1 MRINGHPDMKV
12 TRSFDFLTSTYG
24 SVLPSNIV
32 IQRVYPY
39 VYVYICI
46 YVCIHDYF
54 ISFLYQSSPTDACQ
68 QLEVNMETQVSSDGS
83 STSTDISS
91 SFALFAHRGG
101 CRFEM
106 KAQNAQNAGADLL
119 IIANMQ
125 DEALQRVGAAKEAQ
139 GW

>member
-1 MRINGHPDMKV
+1 MYSFSLSLNGA
-12 TRSFDFLTSTYG
+12 RR
-24 SVLPSNIV
+24 N
-32 IQRVYPY
+32 
-39 VYVYICI
+39 
-46 YVCIHDYF
+46 
-54 ISFLYQSSPTDACQ
+54 SSK
-68 QLEVNMETQVSSDGS
+68 NSSAS
-83 STSTDISS
+83 LSS